1 MNDSVDNYMTDGCGR
16 CALGGTPDCKV
27 LQWADEL
34 LFLRKIL
41 SETELVEEVKWGVP
55 CYTHDGKNVLTI
67 SAFKDYC
74 VLSFFK
80 GALLT
85 DEHNLLVKPGANSQA
100 VAMYKFV
107 NVDQI
112 REKLADINTHIAESI
127 KLEKQ
132 GVKVIFS
139 RSAGAMCEEFEALL
153 GAEPKLRLA
162 FEALTPGR
170 QRGYNLY
177 FSQAKQSKTR
187 IARIEKYTSRI
198 MQGKGFYD

>member
-1 MNDSVDNYMTDGCGR
+1 MNDSVDKYMTDGCGR

-27 LQWADEL
+27 LQWTDEL

-41 SETELVEEVKWGVP
+41 SESELVEEVKWGVP
-55 CYTHDGKNVLTI
+55 CYTLDGKNVLSI
-67 SAFKDYC
+67 SAFKEYC

-80 GALLT
+80 GSLLT
-85 DEHNLLVKPGANSQA
+85 DEHNLLVKPGVNSQA

-107 NVDQI
+107 SVDQI
-112 REKLADINTHIAESI
+112 REQLVDIKIHISESI

-132 GVKVIFS
+132 GAKVAFS
-139 RSAGAMCEEFEALL
+139 RSAGDMCEEFEARLKS
-153 GAEPKLRLA
+153 EPKLNLA

-187 IARIEKYTSRI
+187 IARIEKYASKI
-198 MQGKGFYD
+198 MQGKGFHD